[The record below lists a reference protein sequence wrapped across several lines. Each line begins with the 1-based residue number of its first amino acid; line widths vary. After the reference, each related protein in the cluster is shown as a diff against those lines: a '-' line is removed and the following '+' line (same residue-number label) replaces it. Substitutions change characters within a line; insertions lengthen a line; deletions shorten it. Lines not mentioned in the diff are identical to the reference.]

1 MACLRRRD
9 PDAFVE
15 FVDRYRPMVLVC
27 CRRLRLPVDQVDDV
41 VSDTFA
47 KAYGGLARFR
57 GSSTLGTWLWTIAY
71 RQGVSCLRRQ
81 RRRVKDLP
89 ADPLASRPN
98 ADPCPAQR
106 AERREQVERLRGAIE
121 RLPHPW
127 ATAIR
132 LYYWQDQST
141 ARIAQAMDVSD
152 GAVRV
157 YLARGRGRL
166 RALLAD

>member
-1 MACLRRRD
+1 
-9 PDAFVE
+9 
-15 FVDRYRPMVLVC
+15 
-27 CRRLRLPVDQVDDV
+27 
-41 VSDTFA
+41 
-47 KAYGGLARFR
+47 
-57 GSSTLGTWLWTIAY
+57 
-71 RQGVSCLRRQ
+71 
-81 RRRVKDLP
+81 VKDLP

-106 AERREQVERLRGAIE
+106 AERREQVERLRDAME